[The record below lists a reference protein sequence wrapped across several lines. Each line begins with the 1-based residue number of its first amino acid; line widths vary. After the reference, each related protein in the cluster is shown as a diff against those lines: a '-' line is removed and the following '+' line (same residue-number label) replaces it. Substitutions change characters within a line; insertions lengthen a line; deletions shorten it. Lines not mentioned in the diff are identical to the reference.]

1 MSTILKGTFNTIED
15 NDIYVEIK
23 SPKGLTTYNIGDNED
38 SDIKFGADPVEIEL
52 DCDSLFDHILKKR
65 CTLTLITKVWLGDL
79 FTANDR
85 DVTVVIYKNNEIVFY
100 GYVEPQSFSQ
110 PWASSE
116 EEFQMNCVDFL
127 STLEHHYLTDIAS
140 YNTIKKQNNILSF
153 RDFMSMI
160 LPTYTYFDMSRLID
174 NESAIERCGVSMNAF
189 LGDDAD
195 DLKNNDKIL
204 ESMLTFLG
212 VYAIQQG
219 EKILIFDRESIGKQN
234 ISFTNIYDG
243 SRINVDVSS
252 INVTNEMHAG
262 DDFNVTMHDVYNRI
276 SVKDNFETR
285 DEVIP
290 SLLDSKDIQYYSNY
304 KQLWYSEIIS
314 EGEGESAHNAF
325 NSVVQQEH
333 DNFENIVYPDYD
345 AWTRED
351 YYMKWAYNP
360 NWKLMYNGKNI
371 ERYLQYSQ
379 DGSKVINQQRI
390 MSFLK
395 MNRFMPA
402 LVSVGANK
410 NKISNKRPSRL
421 SGGSVVGEIPMTDYL
436 VISVNGN
443 LDDSAAEYEHI
454 DNMMKQACFDT
465 SNGGTT
471 SNYYDECVG
480 LMEYTH
486 ESGSFSPADDETTNY
501 LIFSGSMILNPVYRQ
516 SGGFSLNG
524 DTLISGVNHYWPNRH
539 DYTFTDT
546 YNMVRGGA
554 WMLTVGVSSNG
565 DGGLYS
571 QQFYKCSD
579 PSTDKETLAPD
590 DLMLYPYVKEDKR
603 QELEYN
609 YSRHWDS
616 EDRIDKLPILVC
628 QMKIGDKYLV
638 ETSNGDRNK
647 PTYAWLTYDQCPTY
661 EGHKLTTFTLG
672 IDPEIGDKIVGK
684 EYEISNTVNGRYSN
698 EKGMAI
704 PIKRS
709 DQLSGQVTFKI
720 LAVCNSKYNEITR
733 THPTWFRAESYDD
746 NWKNLLSY
754 VSSIWIKDF
763 DIKIISDN
771 KGMDV
776 SSNNKDLV
784 WYSNVNHDS
793 ITEADTVEFELTTQP
808 TTDILVAHNIDSNI
822 SNTNV
827 IDMKTNVS
835 VQEIVNARTGD
846 VAIAEHLY
854 IDQQYRWHSKPR
866 AIVECTLLA
875 DEIPG
880 LEMRELVMP
889 EFGKMEIL
897 SATHTLVDDTVKI
910 RAIQDLNNPNT

>member
-1 MSTILKGTFNTIED
+1 MSTILKGTFNTIEG

-23 SPKGLTTYNIGDNED
+23 SPKGLATHLIGDDDN
-38 SDIKFGADPVEIEL
+38 SDVKFGSDPVEIEL
-52 DCDSLFDHILKKR
+52 ECDSLFDHILKKR
-65 CTLTLITKVWLGDL
+65 CSLTLVTKIWLGDL

-85 DVTVVIYKNNEIVFY
+85 DVKVVIYKNDDIIFY

-116 EEFQMNCVDFL
+116 EEFQINCVDFL
-127 STLEHHYLTDIAS
+127 STLENHYLTDIAS
-140 YNTIKKQNNILSF
+140 YNNIKKQNNILSF
-153 RDFMSMI
+153 RDYMSMI
-160 LPTYTYFDMSRLID
+160 LPTYTFYDMSRTID
-174 NESAIERCGVSMNAF
+174 GESAIERCGVSMNAF
-189 LGDDAD
+189 LGEDAE

-212 VYAIQQG
+212 LYAMQQG
-219 EKILIFDRESIGKQN
+219 ENILIFDRESIGRQN

-243 SRINVDVSS
+243 SSLSVNVSS
-252 INVTNEMHAG
+252 LTITNDMHAS

-285 DEVIP
+285 EDAIP
-290 SLLDSKDIQYYSNY
+290 SLLDSKEIQYYSNY

-314 EGEGESAHNAF
+314 EGEGEAAHNAF
-325 NSVVQQEH
+325 NSVVTQEYQH
-333 DNFENIVYPDYD
+333 FDEINYPNYD

-360 NWKLMYNGKNI
+360 KWKLTYAGQDI

-410 NKISNKRPSRL
+410 NKISHKRPSRL

-443 LDDSAAEYEHI
+443 LDDSDEEFAHI
-454 DNMMKQACFDT
+454 NNMMKQACW
-465 SNGGTT
+465 STT
-471 SNYYDECVG
+471 SDYYDECVG
-480 LMEYTH
+480 LMTYEH
-486 ESGSFSPADDETTNY
+486 ESGVFSPADDETTNY
-501 LIFSGSMILNPVYRQ
+501 LIFSGSMILNPVYKQ
-516 SGGFSLNG
+516 SGAFTLNG
-524 DTLISGVNHYWPNRH
+524 DTLISGVNHYWPNKP
-539 DYTFTDT
+539 DYTFNET
-546 YNMVRGGA
+546 YQMVQSGA

-571 QQFYKCSD
+571 QQFYKCED
-579 PSTDKETLAPD
+579 PSSQLETLAPD

-603 QELEYN
+603 EELEYN
-609 YSRHWDS
+609 YSAEGDS
-616 EDRIDKLPILVC
+616 NDKIDKLPILVC

-638 ETSNGDRNK
+638 ETSNGNRNK
-647 PTYAWLTYDQCPTY
+647 PTYAWVTYDQCPSY
-661 EGHKLTTFTLG
+661 DGHKITTFTLG

-720 LAVCNSKYNEITR
+720 LAVCNSEFDEITR
-733 THPTWFRAESYDD
+733 KHPTMFRHTKWYH
-746 NWKNLLSY
+746 NYKNLLSHI
-754 VSSIWIKDF
+754 SSIWMKDF

-793 ITEADTVEFELTTQP
+793 IKEADTVEFDLTTQP
-808 TTDILVAHNIDSNI
+808 TTDILVAHNIDSNV

-827 IDMKTNVS
+827 VDMKTNVS
-835 VQEIVNARTGD
+835 VQEIFDMRSGEN
-846 VAIAEHLY
+846 AIAEHLY
-854 IDQQYRWHSKPR
+854 IDKQYRWHSKPR
-866 AIVECTLLA
+866 AIVECTLL
-875 DEIPG
+875 DETQG
-880 LEMRELVMP
+880 LEMRELVLP

-897 SATHTLVDDTVKI
+897 STTHTLKDDTVKI
-910 RAIQDLNNPNT
+910 RAIQDLNNN